1 MLAAAASTFEAA
13 AQPFCDIDIYNIHD
27 GLPSNYISSI
37 AQTPDGL
44 IWISTWNGLCYHDG
58 YRFVNVSA
66 LTRNHP
72 QTATRFIEMQ
82 PDASGNLWGI
92 TYDRHIVHINC
103 STLTFTTVTPRD
115 AKKNPAPFT
124 PEHIHA
130 TADGPIWILGCKGD
144 PAIRVASA
152 APLDT
157 TGIALI
163 APDRT
168 FGASVKSV
176 FTDSKGREWLL
187 TDKGVMAY
195 GTDIRLK
202 GKFTGIS
209 EVNGITIFGGA
220 DGTIHQYS
228 GNKSRFSRI
237 QTGSLRPRTVN
248 CLTPVG
254 NRHMAIGT
262 DIGTLILDTES
273 SVVSRLDGDAPARR
287 IHADS
292 HGAIWVF
299 TDREG
304 VAYYATHE
312 SAAKQ
317 MQSHATTYASTA
329 SDTPIWSE
337 DAHGTIW
344 LVPPGGVFSY
354 FDPASGSLVP
364 YAVQGTTNIA
374 RRLANIQKAFTDR
387 QGNLW
392 AASTHDL
399 ALVTFRHSSITRSP
413 LYGQEI
419 RSILPLSDGG
429 FWAGTTEGQLAEFG
443 PDGQLR
449 HYLGSV
455 PTPDGRRRLVTSQ
468 TPVAFSDRIYAL
480 YRDHEGGIWV
490 GTKSV
495 GLMRIAG
502 GIITSFRHNPADPRS
517 LSCDSVYC
525 IDQDHQGNIWIGT
538 YGGGLN
544 KAVANGDGTFSFLT
558 PKSGLKGYPRKL
570 FGNVRRVT
578 HDKDGTIIVSTTDGL
593 LTFSNAGTP
602 AEYRYYRTRVREND
616 PRSLH
621 NCNVMQTLV
630 AADGSIYVVSLG
642 NVLQKVTSPT
652 LLADNLQF
660 EDCDIDHLPDGLH
673 IGNHDGGNL
682 LSILEDG
689 SGNLCLVSEVR
700 LYLRMAREGRRNA
713 FGANNF
719 GRHNEFT
726 EAQPV
731 YNHASGRMLIAVV
744 GGVIS
749 LDPQSMKP
757 NLSEPPIVFT
767 TVHYRGDNDLI
778 PILNTDRF
786 EAPADKRDMTI
797 SFSALDYTAREGV
810 KYAYMMEGADKD
822 WTYLG
827 SNNNVHLS
835 HLKAGN
841 HTLLVRAC
849 NGDGVWTETPAR
861 ITIRCLPTFWE
872 TPWAKILYFLLAI
885 GITALAVHTFWLR
898 KRNAMRADMDR
909 MKNKFYT
916 DASHR
921 LRTPLTLIGGPAAE
935 LLKDPNLSE
944 ESRAN
949 VEMLLRNSNNMLA
962 VVNNML
968 QYARDH
974 SEDVYISD
982 EQIPEFDT
990 LANISSE
997 DTELYHNFFR
1007 TPDAD
1012 TDTES
1017 SDVTILIVEDNDD
1030 LRRYLANIL
1039 SSRYKILTAPN
1050 GLVGLHMA
1058 EEKQPDFILT
1068 DVMMPE
1074 MDGLTMV
1081 HHIKQSK
1088 ALSHIPIVVLS
1099 AKASMADRVQGLSE
1113 GIDDYITK
1121 PFTAGY
1127 LKQRIANIVARR
1139 RMLSQTYL
1147 EKLNIGSGLP
1157 ETEEVLPVSAE
1168 TQVRQT
1174 ENSPAPAETGSENPA
1189 ASVTVASGAQEAA
1202 IESETATQPDYNLE
1216 SPQIVDADQEMM
1228 QKLLGFIEQRIDD
1241 ESLKIEELAEAVN
1254 LGRTVF
1260 YGKIKSLVGMPPS
1273 DFLRHLRLKRAEEL
1287 ITKSKMNLSQIAYNV
1302 GFSDPKYFT
1311 KCFKKEMGMTPSQ
1324 YRQNARKNL

>member
-1 MLAAAASTFEAA
+1 MLAAAVAPFRAT

-27 GLPSNYISSI
+27 GLPSNYVSAI

-44 IWISTWNGLCYHDG
+44 MWISTWNGICYHDG
-58 YRFVNVSA
+58 YRFAGISGM
-66 LTRNHP
+66 TRNRP
-72 QTATRFIEMQ
+72 QTAVRFIELQ
-82 PDASGNLWGI
+82 PDAPGNLWAI
-92 TYDRHIVHINC
+92 SYDRRLVHIET

-115 AKKNPAPFT
+115 ARNNPIPFSPERIFAGAET
-124 PEHIHA
+124 PVWV
-130 TADGPIWILGCKGD
+130 TGSKGD
-144 PAIRVASA
+144 PALRMSA

-157 TGIALI
+157 TKMTVVSPAQTL
-163 APDRT
+163 
-168 FGASVKSV
+168 GASVKSV
-176 FTDSKGREWLL
+176 FMDSRGHEWLL
-187 TDKGVMAY
+187 TDNGIKLYDTGLS
-195 GTDIRLK
+195 LK
-202 GKFTGIS
+202 GSFTRVS
-209 EVNGITIFGGA
+209 EVNGVTVFGSE
-220 DGTIHQYS
+220 DGTLYKFTDKAGRFEKLVPGAFRPGKIH
-228 GNKSRFSRI
+228 
-237 QTGSLRPRTVN
+237 

-262 DIGTLILDTES
+262 DIGALILDTES
-273 SVVSRLDGDAPARR
+273 GSVTRLDGDTPALRVF
-287 IHADS
+287 ADS
-292 HGAIWVF
+292 HGAIWVYS
-299 TDREG
+299 DRPG

-312 SAAKQ
+312 SAAKIL
-317 MQSHATTYASTA
+317 QSYPTAYAST
-329 SDTPIWSE
+329 TSE
-337 DAHGTIW
+337 LPVWTEDMHGTVW
-344 LVPPGGVFSY
+344 LVPTGGVFSY
-354 FDPASGSLVP
+354 FDPQTGSLTP
-364 YAVQGTTNIA
+364 YAVQGTTNFA
-374 RRLANIQKAFTDR
+374 RTLPNIQKAFTDR

-392 AASTHDL
+392 AASSHDL
-399 ALVTFRHSSITRSP
+399 ALVTFRHSAITRSP

-419 RSILPLSDGG
+419 RSLLALPDGG
-429 FWAGTTEGQLAEFG
+429 FWAGTSEGQLAEFG
-443 PDGQLR
+443 ADGKLR
-449 HYLGSV
+449 HYFGTAPTADGRMRLTVS
-455 PTPDGRRRLVTSQ
+455 PTPVQ
-468 TPVAFSDRIYAL
+468 FAERIYSL
-480 YRDHEGGIWV
+480 YRDREGTVWV

-502 GIITSFRHNPADPRS
+502 GMVTSFRHRPSDQRS

-525 IDQDHQGNIWIGT
+525 IDQDAQGNLWVGT
-538 YGGGLN
+538 FGGGLN
-544 KAVANGDGTFSFLT
+544 KAVANGDGTYAFLT
-558 PKSGLKGYPRKL
+558 PKSGLKGYPEKG
-570 FGNVRRVT
+570 FENVRRIT
-578 HDKDGTIIVSTTDGL
+578 HTKEGTILVSTTGGL
-593 LTFSNAGTP
+593 LTFSNAGSP
-602 AEYRYYRTRVREND
+602 AEYRYYRTRMRDND
-616 PRSLH
+616 PRSPR
-621 NCNVMQTLV
+621 NNNVMQALV
-630 AADGSIYVVSLG
+630 ASDGTVYLVTLG
-642 NVLQKVTSPT
+642 SVLQKITSPT
-652 LLADNLQF
+652 LLKDDLQF
-660 EDCDIDHLPDGLH
+660 ADCEIDPLPDGLNL
-673 IGNHDGGNL
+673 GSRDGGNL
-682 LSILEDG
+682 LSILEDAE
-689 SGNLCLVSEVR
+689 GNLCLVSEVR
-700 LYLRMAREGRRNA
+700 LYLHMAEENRRSA

-731 YNHASGRMLIAVV
+731 YNPASHRILIATV

-749 LDPQSMKP
+749 LDPESMKP

-767 TVHYRGDNDLI
+767 TVHYRGDNELI

-786 EAPADKRDMTI
+786 EAPSDKRDMTI
-797 SFSALDYTAREGV
+797 TFSALDYSAREGV
-810 KYAYMMEGADKD
+810 KYAYMMEGTDKE

-849 NGDGVWTETPAR
+849 NGDGVWTETPAK

-872 TPWAKILYFLLAI
+872 TPWAKILYCLLSVGLI
-885 GITALAVHTFWLR
+885 ALAVHTFWLR
-898 KRNAMRADMDR
+898 KRNSMRADMDR

-968 QYARDH
+968 RYARDH

-982 EQIPEFDT
+982 EKIPEFDT
-990 LANISSE
+990 LANISTE
-997 DTELYHNFFR
+997 DSDMYREFFR

-1012 TDTES
+1012 SGDQQGE
-1017 SDVTILIVEDNDD
+1017 VTILIVEDNDD

-1139 RMLSQTYL
+1139 RMLRQTYL
-1147 EKLNIGSGLP
+1147 EKLNISAAVP
-1157 ETEEVLPVSAE
+1157 ETVVEPVAGTASGGWGE
-1168 TQVRQT
+1168 PPRNN
-1174 ENSPAPAETGSENPA
+1174 EPAVAVQPAEAVE
-1189 ASVTVASGAQEAA
+1189 
-1202 IESETATQPDYNLE
+1202 ETAAAVEETAPTSAYSLE
-1216 SPQIVDADQEMM
+1216 SPQIVDSDQEMM